1 MTASAPA
8 PATGEEAATE
18 VTAVAA
24 PQGRTPATG
33 IGGDEE
39 AVRLVEAPSAE
50 DTAGGEGEEEELGE
64 ASGGT
69 AGAAHTIAVLLNW
82 LLRRKK

>member
-69 AGAAHTIAVLLNW
+69 AGAAHTSGPAELAT
-82 LLRRKK
+82 KKKK